1 MGNPSISKPLKQDV
15 TGSLLR
21 LIGKKLL
28 NGMRMDRRKEKQ
40 LSSMVKKMVNGFIV
54 GGTLGGVMYVLVE
67 SVFGDKIGQTP
78 KKYNCLGR
86 GNNWV
91 CFC

>member
-1 MGNPSISKPLKQDV
+1 
-15 TGSLLR
+15 
-21 LIGKKLL
+21 
-28 NGMRMDRRKEKQ
+28 MDRRKEKQ

-78 KKYNCLGR
+78 KNIIA
-86 GNNWV
+86 WV
-91 CFC
+91 GVIIGYAFAKVLLQ